1 MNNNFNIDKNK
12 NKKTAL
18 RMLLGAIVSFF
29 LVVCVD
35 VILWAIGGLGTTISV
50 WLVLLLNLVFV
61 FSIEVILW
69 AIGFWGTRKK

>member
-12 NKKTAL
+12 NKKPAL
-18 RMLLGAIVSFF
+18 RMLLGAIVSLF

-35 VILWAIGGLGTTISV
+35 IILWAIGGLGTTISV
-50 WLVLLLNLVFV
+50 WLLLLLNLVFV

-69 AIGFWGTRKK
+69 VVEFWTTSKK